1 MADSTPQLKR
11 KRETGDAQR
20 KKAKTLQRNGGAGAS
35 LDESETIAAT
45 PVTATPKGKSAPKN
59 KSDVHST
66 PKPAQTNK
74 DAPASTPSTA
84 RKGKKD
90 QTPGAKNKGKKD
102 KKPEAAAE
110 SDALVKVDTA
120 GAVQVV
126 PSSPAKA
133 KKQKS
138 KAPAKWLMS
147 SGQGG
152 WFLPSDPVF
161 SPDEKFMILATV
173 RSLDIYFT
181 ETSLLAYKLP
191 VGGSGTLTA
200 YALSATNPT
209 QVYVADSTGL
219 ITLWDWVLKQKIG
232 RWDIGATVRN
242 MTVTAQSEPAEDLVY
257 CHEQGVINVHALRT
271 GAQASTT
278 EVKCILKVKSL
289 SPVLGV
295 QVLLQGRF
303 VIAACADSIMVG
315 KRLKPS
321 KTAVQDFEYVWRELK
336 FAKRITTFNAHVREV
351 EAKLRGAHDQR
362 DVIDIATGD
371 ESGVVFLFEDI
382 LASFAAVESSQKG
395 GKSKAD
401 SAESLRPKKF
411 HWHREAVGSVK
422 WSLDGRQHP
431 KFYIGSAN
439 SYRQLP
445 HLWRRRDCSHHLA
458 TYHWKDAAPAPS
470 YGSYREHR
478 GLTVRI
484 VLRHLPRKQLC
495 YRHLDN

>member
-11 KRETGDAQR
+11 KRETADAQR

-35 LDESETIAAT
+35 VDESETIAAS
-45 PVTATPKGKSAPKN
+45 PVAATPKSK
-59 KSDVHST
+59 ST

-74 DAPASTPSTA
+74 DAPANTPSTA

-90 QTPGAKNKGKKD
+90 QKPQTPGAKNKGKKD
-102 KKPEAAAE
+102 KKPEVAAE
-110 SDALVKVDTA
+110 SDALVKIDTA

-133 KKQKS
+133 KKQQKP

-271 GAQASTT
+271 GAQASKT
-278 EVKCILKVKSL
+278 EVKCILKLKSS

-295 QVLLQGRF
+295 QVLLQGKF

-336 FAKRITTFNAHVREV
+336 FAKRITTFNAHVRDV
-351 EAKLRGAHDQR
+351 DAKLRGAHDQR

-371 ESGVVFLFEDI
+371 ESGVVSLFEDI

-422 WSLDGRQHP
+422 WSLDGKQQP
-431 KFYIGSAN
+431 EIITGSAN
-439 SYRQLP
+439 SYRQLS
-445 HLWRRRDCSHHLA
+445 HLRR
-458 TYHWKDAAPAPS
+458 
-470 YGSYREHR
+470 
-478 GLTVRI
+478 
-484 VLRHLPRKQLC
+484 
-495 YRHLDN
+495 